1 MAVVEVGVRLTGKDD
16 GAGKT
21 VGNIKTALKEA
32 NKELVQAQSN
42 FGAMSTEAIAAAKK
56 VAELRD
62 SIQEAREVADLFD
75 PGKKLAV
82 LGNVAKTVA
91 GGFGALTGTMALF
104 GTESKDVEKTLLK
117 VQSAMAITEGL
128 NVIMDSGKEF
138 SRLGSMIKG
147 PVVKAFSTLKGAI
160 MATGIGALVVGLG
173 LVIANFE
180 DIKKWLSNLIPGF
193 GAFADKIGGLIT
205 MFTDWIGV
213 TDSAA
218 RALERLEGRTKIKNE
233 GIERTVK
240 LLQAQGGKEA
250 EIYEL
255 SRQAAQNE
263 IAFLKKKVD
272 KKGILYG
279 EDAKK
284 YKDLINDVAVMDATE
299 KRRQDEKLAGEV
311 AASKSKHD
319 QLVAG
324 NKKAYEDKK
333 AEEAKQA
340 AEDLKN
346 REKVLLD
353 LQELERK
360 IAEDKRKT
368 DETKLA
374 EQVEIETGRAAAL
387 SKGPIALMNA
397 NALAT
402 STINENN
409 ASAAKNAELSAAMQL
424 QSYQNIANGLA
435 GLSELVGRQTKIG
448 KILALAQ
455 IGIDTA
461 IAISGIV
468 KQATKNPASL
478 TPFALGADIFARS
491 VLVLG
496 MMAKA
501 KNVLKG
507 ASPAGALSGGGGA
520 ASISQAAQ
528 AAPLQPQAQSVNTRL
543 DAQSLNQLGNAA
555 SRAYVVESDVTGNQE
570 RIRRLNRAARLG

>member
-42 FGAMSTEAIAAAKK
+42 FGAMSAEAIAAAKK

-138 SRLGSMIKG
+138 SRLGAMIKG
-147 PVVKAFSTLKGAI
+147 PVVKAFSTLKGALL
-160 MATGIGALVVGLG
+160 ATGIGALVVGLG
-173 LVIANFE
+173 LVIANF
-180 DIKKWLSNLIPGF
+180 DAIKKTLSNLIPGF
-193 GAFADKIGGLIT
+193 GAFADKIGGIIT

-233 GIERTVK
+233 GIERTIK
-240 LLQAQGGKEA
+240 LLQAQGGKEV

-255 SRQAAQNE
+255 TKKTAQND
-263 IAFLKKKVD
+263 IAVLRSKVD
-272 KKGILYG
+272 KKGLLYG

-284 YKDLINDVAVMDATE
+284 YKDLVNDIAVMDANE
-299 KRRQDEKLAGEV
+299 KRRLDEKLAGEV
-311 AASKSKHD
+311 AANKSKHD
-319 QLVAG
+319 QLAAA
-324 NKKAYEDKK
+324 NKKAHEDKK

-346 REKVLLD
+346 REKVLMD
-353 LQELERK
+353 LQEIDRK
-360 IAEDKRKT
+360 ISEDKRKT
-368 DETKLA
+368 EETKLA
-374 EQVEIETGRAAAL
+374 EQVEFEAGRAAAL
-387 SKGPIALMNA
+387 AKAPIALMNA
-397 NALAT
+397 NKLAT
-402 STINENN
+402 DTIIDNN
-409 ASAAKNAELSAAMQL
+409 NQAAKNAEIAAAMQIAA
-424 QSYQNIANGLA
+424 YQNIGGALA
-435 GLSELVGRQTKIG
+435 GLSDIVGRQTVAG

-461 IAISGIV
+461 LAISGV
-468 KQATKNPASL
+468 VRAASQNRTNV
-478 TPFALGADIFARS
+478 TPFQFYADIFARS
-491 VLVLG
+491 VLVLTT
-496 MMAKA
+496 MAKA

-507 ASPAGALSGGGGA
+507 ANPAGALSGGGGSPSA
-520 ASISQAAQ
+520 SQAAQ